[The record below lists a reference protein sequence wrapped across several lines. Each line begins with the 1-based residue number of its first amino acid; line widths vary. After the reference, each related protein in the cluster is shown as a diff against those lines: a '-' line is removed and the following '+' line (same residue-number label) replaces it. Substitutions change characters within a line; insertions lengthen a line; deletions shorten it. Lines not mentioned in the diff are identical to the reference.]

1 MNHEIEYVD
10 GNTGAVVARKNALS
24 VPVESRAVYL
34 RGDKPIDNP
43 DDADRSVPIVRVVKL
58 AVDAAG
64 EPVEMERAS
73 QVLVREYDAEGE
85 MLRETVMVR
94 RMGGS

>member
-1 MNHEIEYVD
+1 M
-10 GNTGAVVARKNALS
+10 ARKPAFT
-24 VPVESRAVYL
+24 VPLESRAIYL
-34 RGDKPIDNP
+34 RGDQMVDHP

-58 AVDAAG
+58 AVNAAG

-73 QVLVREYDAEGE
+73 QVLVREYDAEGQ
-85 MLRETVMVR
+85 MRRETVMVR

>member
-10 GNTGAVVARKNALS
+10 GNTGTVVARKSALT

-34 RGDKPIDNP
+34 RGDKPVDHP
-43 DDADRSVPIVRVVKL
+43 DDADRSIPIVRVVKL
-58 AVDAAG
+58 AVNAAG
-64 EPVEMERAS
+64 EPVEMEDAY
-73 QVLVREYDAEGE
+73 QVLVREYDAQGE

-94 RMGGS
+94 RMGGR